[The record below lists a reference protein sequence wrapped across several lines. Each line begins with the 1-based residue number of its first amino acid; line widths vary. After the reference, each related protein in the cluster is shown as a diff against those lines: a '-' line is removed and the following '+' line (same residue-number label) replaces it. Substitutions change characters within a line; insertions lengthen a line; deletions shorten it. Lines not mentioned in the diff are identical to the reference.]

1 MRYDIN
7 IALVVSV
14 DTFDEEEARDLA
26 ERIAAT
32 VEGQADWAAG
42 VQLAG
47 PATFAMV
54 EEVTPV
60 DD

>member
-14 DTFDEEEARDLA
+14 DTFDEDEAADVA
-26 ERIAAT
+26 ERIAGR
-32 VEGQADWAAG
+32 VELEAEYVAG
-42 VQLAG
+42 PWLAG
-47 PATFAMV
+47 PSTFAMV